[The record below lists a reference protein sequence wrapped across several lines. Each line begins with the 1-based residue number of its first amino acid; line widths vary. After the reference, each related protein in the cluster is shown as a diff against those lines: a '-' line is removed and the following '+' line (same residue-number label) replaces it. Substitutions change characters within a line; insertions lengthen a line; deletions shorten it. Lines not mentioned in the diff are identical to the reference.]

1 MIGCEQY
8 KINSAQ
14 DINPCRLKFHTS
26 FFEDSKHRTKMG
38 GMTSA
43 TCKLWKKRDVRILF
57 IGLDAAGKTTILYQ
71 LKLGELVTT
80 IPTIGFNVETIDHGA
95 VKFTA
100 WDVGLRSGS
109 RPLLRHYYSNTEAVV
124 FVIDCNDKERYIEAT
139 DMLRETVEE
148 DELRNV
154 PILILANK
162 QDMSGVMSREEITS
176 DLMSKTY
183 LTGRKWEVFPVSG
196 LKGEGLRDGLDWLT
210 GALTGQIITSSPKSE
225 TKKQQSDSAS
235 VENAKDVSKFSYF
248 AGFLVSV
255 KKLFV

>member
-1 MIGCEQY
+1 
-8 KINSAQ
+8 
-14 DINPCRLKFHTS
+14 
-26 FFEDSKHRTKMG
+26 MG
-38 GMTSA
+38 GMISA

-71 LKLGELVTT
+71 LKLGEMVTT
-80 IPTIGFNVETIDHGA
+80 IPTIGFNVETIDHGP

-109 RPLLRHYYSNTEAVV
+109 RPLLRHYYQNTEAVV

-148 DELRNV
+148 YELRKAA
-154 PILILANK
+154 ILILANK
-162 QDMSGVMSREEITS
+162 QDLSEVMSREEIVS

-196 LKGEGLRDGLDWLT
+196 MKGEGLSDGLDWLT
-210 GALTGQIITSSPKSE
+210 GVLTEQIVTSSPNTE
-225 TKKQQSDSAS
+225 TKKQQSDSS
-235 VENAKDVSKFSYF
+235 SEENTKDISKLSYF
-248 AGFLVSV
+248 SGFLLYV
-255 KKLFV
+255 KKLFVWVYFC